1 MRGTKTAVLVLLVA
15 SAAILLGTAS
25 TARADYGSRAAYQ
38 VEISSNPPGFGIW
51 LWAELDQDMA
61 GGDYQETDCL
71 HLGGGHIVDGQV
83 RDAAAH
89 DAGDLSGWSID
100 WTARTLTM
108 HGVSLVGDAEVADVT
123 VPLPATG
130 QYGHGSW
137 VSVAPTGGFPI
148 IAGTF
153 PAQVQLA
160 P

>member
-1 MRGTKTAVLVLLVA
+1 MRGTKTAVLGFLVA
-15 SAAILLGTAS
+15 SAALLLGSAS
-25 TARADYGSRAAYQ
+25 TARADYGSPTAYQ

-51 LWAELDQDMA
+51 LWAELDADMT

-71 HLGGGHIVDGQV
+71 HLGGGHIVNGEP

-89 DAGDLSGWSID
+89 DAGSVDGWSID
-100 WTARTLTM
+100 WSTRTLTM
-108 HGVSLVGDAEVADVT
+108 RHVYLVGYAEVADIT

-130 QYGHGSW
+130 QYGHVNWVTVSW
-137 VSVAPTGGFPI
+137 VGGAPI